1 MGFIEDVILAPINWA
16 LSPILEPLKN
26 IINGAIQLVKLLII
40 LLAKIPEIIGAAVQ
54 ILDPAKLINDIV
66 TGTFLGIQVLFN
78 AIFQALNIRNLFGT
92 KRQNNGIL
100 GVSRTASNAKCVNP
114 SLFRLIIMV
123 LCPPLA
129 VFMHRGISAIINII
143 ITALLT
149 IYGYY
154 FPGLIYAMMIVL
166 C

>member
-1 MGFIEDVILAPINWA
+1 MVVEGFSLKFIFEPIF
-16 LSPILEPLKN
+16 SPIEN
-26 IINGAIQLVKLLII
+26 IASGFLRMFELIVELVKLITKLLSIVGLIFNPVK
-40 LLAKIPEIIGAAVQ
+40 LL
-54 ILDPAKLINDIV
+54 NDIV
-66 TGTFLGIQVLFN
+66 TGAFLGIQVLFD
-78 AIFQALNIRNLFGT
+78 AIFQSLNIRNLFGT

>member
-1 MGFIEDVILAPINWA
+1 MYSLRDKMGLADLFKSIIKVGEAFIKL
-16 LSPILEPLKN
+16 
-26 IINGAIQLVKLLII
+26 GKLLGMLI
-40 LLAKIPEIIGAAVQ
+40 KFFFEIIPKATT
-54 ILDPAKLINDIV
+54 ILNPVNLLNDIV
-66 TGTFLGIQVLFN
+66 TGAFLGIQVLFN
-78 AIFQALNIRNLFGT
+78 AIFDSLNIRNLFGR
-92 KRQNNGIL
+92 KRQNDGIF
-100 GVSRTASNAKCVNP
+100 GVSKNASNAKCVNP

-143 ITALLT
+143 ITTLLT